1 MKRNVERRKKH
12 WPVGLSCLAVA
23 LVLVFLPSCSSY
35 NLQKKLTP
43 EHADFLSKVRYII
56 SGGERK
62 AFLKT
67 PDSKKDQ
74 FIADFWKSRDLDPY
88 TDENEFKTEYFK
100 RIDQSNRLFLGEGKP
115 GWLTDRGRIY
125 ILFGPPMQR
134 LTNPLSSDFQGRCGE
149 IWYYGGFP
157 VLFRDANC
165 TGRYDLVTYDLT
177 PLREVNLAYMHD
189 LSQAQAD
196 AQVEAQRRF
205 SPAAALLDF
214 SFEVRKET
222 AEPGRI
228 AGAVEIT
235 IPYSRIWLNLK
246 NGIFET
252 EMEVRLE
259 LRDESGQLRWE
270 DQKTLG
276 ISLKKAEMR
285 EKQMASYTMEIPFVL
300 EKDLEVLR
308 GGKNTFICHLKN
320 LTGGEELRKSRDIV
334 F

>member
-1 MKRNVERRKKH
+1 MRTDTEHRKKH
-12 WPVGLSCLAVA
+12 WLAGLGCLAMA
-23 LVLVFLPSCSSY
+23 LVFFPCCSSY

-56 SGGERK
+56 SGREQK
-62 AFLKT
+62 AFLRL
-67 PDSKKDQ
+67 PDSEKDQ
-74 FIADFWKSRDLDPY
+74 FIANFWKSRDLDPY
-88 TDENEFKTEYFK
+88 TEENEFKAEYFK
-100 RIDQSNRLFLGEGKP
+100 RIDQANRLFLGEGRP

-134 LTNPLSSDFQGRCGE
+134 LTNPLSSDLQGRCGE

-157 VLFRDANC
+157 VLFRDSNC
-165 TGRYDLVTYDLT
+165 IGRYDLVTYDLT

-196 AQVEAQRRF
+196 AQAEAQRTF

-214 SFEVRKET
+214 SFEVKKET
-222 AEPGRI
+222 AEPERI

-235 IPYSRIWLNLK
+235 IPYSRIWLTMK
-246 NGIFET
+246 EGILET

-259 LRDESGQLRWE
+259 LRDEAGRLRWE
-270 DQKTLG
+270 DQKSFKV
-276 ISLKKAEMR
+276 SLKETEMR
-285 EKQMASYTMEIPFVL
+285 EKQMTSYNLEIPFDL

-308 GGKNTFICHLKN
+308 GGKNTFLCHLKN
-320 LTGGEELRKSRDIV
+320 LTGGEELRKTKEIV